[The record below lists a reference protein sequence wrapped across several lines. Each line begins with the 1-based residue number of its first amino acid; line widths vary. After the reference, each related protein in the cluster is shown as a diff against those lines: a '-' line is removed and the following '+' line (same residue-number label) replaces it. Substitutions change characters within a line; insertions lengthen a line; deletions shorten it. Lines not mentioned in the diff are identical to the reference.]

1 MVTYYENYGPYVQ
14 LAKTGYQEIES
25 TSLTPDNYMSH
36 FNGILNIMKDGIEQ
50 PDVQAYMI
58 GDRKSVV

>member
-36 FNGILNIMKDGIEQ
+36 FNGILNIMKDSIY
-50 PDVQAYMI
+50 DWCTI
-58 GDRKSVV
+58 SS